1 MSHERSGPEELRIV
15 LERLWDEVLPILQP
29 QADGAGFGPEWR
41 VMCEAGTARA
51 ALAAAQAAEAAG
63 AKWAS
68 VAAAQASEAAA
79 AAARATNWPTWVAAA
94 AQAHEAKMAAQ
105 LAGRHLTGA

>member
-1 MSHERSGPEELRIV
+1 MSHERSGAEQLRIV

-41 VMCEAGTARA
+41 AMCEAGTARA
-51 ALAAAQAAEAAG
+51 ALAAAQAAEA
-63 AKWAS
+63 
-68 VAAAQASEAAA
+68 E